1 MAMTL
6 ASGATALLES
16 VIRPVREAFVDCAM
30 TEWAGTTIR
39 AANVMRK
46 IVASKR
52 SLDFCQAPEGIS
64 GTVSSGKRELAAR
77 PRDLVRN
84 WRRSISL
91 KSPKKSTAKDLSS
104 SRRSDLRSTR
114 FSGNNLEGA
123 AQASRASGGS
133 APLSDV
139 FYQCRL

>member
-30 TEWAGTTIR
+30 TEWPGITIR

-46 IVASKR
+46 IVASKGGFG
-52 SLDFCQAPEGIS
+52 FCQATEGIS
-64 GTVSSGKRELAAR
+64 GTLWSGKRELSAR

-91 KSPKKSTAKDLSS
+91 KSPLKRAAKDLSS
-104 SRRSDLRSTR
+104 RDRK
-114 FSGNNLEGA
+114 
-123 AQASRASGGS
+123 
-133 APLSDV
+133 
-139 FYQCRL
+139 